1 MGKALNIRD
10 VNPVTKAKLAEDAAA
25 ANMSLAAYVRMKLDE
40 IAGTPKRQLGALE
53 HKYGPI
59 DEPRD
64 GWAPMSDEDID
75 AMEAA
80 GEARLA

>member
-1 MGKALNIRD
+1 MGEALNIRD
-10 VNPVTKAKLAEDAAA
+10 VNPVTKAKLAEDAAV

-53 HKYGPI
+53 DKYGAI
-59 DEPRD
+59 NEPRD
-64 GWAPMSDEDID
+64 GWVPMCDEDLD
-75 AMEAA
+75 AMETA